1 MFGIIRI
8 CPPDYS
14 SKTAKPDNNQIT
26 SFSVFN
32 FWRVQIA
39 CESALALDGCLAWI
53 RTMTKWSRVLCA
65 AGIGYTGRA
74 LRRNDPRRLKGQ
86 APFLARKG

>member
-14 SKTAKPDNNQIT
+14 SKTAKPDNI
-26 SFSVFN
+26 VFG
-32 FWRVQIA
+32 VQFLEGPNRLRIG
-39 CESALALDGCLAWI
+39 LALDGCLAWI

-74 LRRNDPRRLKGQ
+74 LGRNDPRRLKGQ